1 MTAGLRLPARPR
13 TTSLDLVLQGRL
25 RTLRATDTVAAI
37 GIGLTFALAAG
48 LRLPYLDHT
57 GFTSDEA
64 VYAGQAAA
72 LVGEHPYEQFLSL
85 FRAHPLLLQLLLGAV
100 FKVVSVSDVVARVVM
115 AVVFGLGT
123 VAVTYKLAGVLY
135 ERRVAMLAALLLAIV
150 PYHVLV
156 SRQVMVDTAM
166 ALFVVLAL
174 WLFAHSLQTASPRVF
189 VAGAIAA
196 GAATLT
202 KEVAVLLPAALAL
215 FLIASG
221 SWRVLP
227 RRALVYG
234 AGFYALTV
242 APLVVSRM
250 LGPSGNASRFV
261 LWQVSRPANH
271 EADYFLRVLLQFTG
285 AWFLVLIFIGLLVFV
300 FRRSPADL
308 FISAWIGV
316 FILFF
321 QLWPTKLFPYLMPV
335 MPALAISA
343 AVGMARLS
351 QAVRALLGSG
361 SLHRSIVAIGLGAV
375 VALGV
380 VTSWSAVTAFPGR
393 PIGSVDLD
401 IELQDFAGGR
411 EMGQWARVNTPADAR
426 FLTLGPSVGNI
437 LRFYGYRDSVALS
450 VSADPTKRN
459 PSYVPVPNPDR
470 ALRDSAVQY
479 IVWDAYSA
487 DRSAFYNARLMRHVR
502 NFSGTPVFAA
512 YVDAGGDLIC
522 TSGPAPAGAD
532 VRFVVYSMAGGSRL
546 VGDS

>member
-1 MTAGLRLPARPR
+1 MTAGIQLPARQP
-13 TTSLDLVLQGRL
+13 TTTLDLARQSRL
-25 RTLRATDTVAAI
+25 RTLRAADAVAAI
-37 GIGLTFALAAG
+37 GIGLSLALAAG
-48 LRLPYLDHT
+48 LRLPYLGQT

-72 LVGEHPYEQFLSL
+72 LMGEQPYEQFFSL
-85 FRAHPLLLQLLLGAV
+85 FRAHPLLLQFLLGAV
-100 FKVVSVSDVVARVVM
+100 FKVASVSDVLARVMM

-123 VAVTYKLAGVLY
+123 IAVTYKLAGVLY
-135 ERRVAMLAALLLAIV
+135 GRRVATLAALVLAIL

-166 ALFVVLAL
+166 TLFVVLAL
-174 WLFAHSLQTASPRVF
+174 WLFAHGLETPSPRAF

-202 KEVAVLLPAALAL
+202 KEVAVLLPAALVL
-215 FLIASG
+215 FLIGSG

-227 RRALVYG
+227 ARALVYSV
-234 AGFYALTV
+234 GFYALTV
-242 APLVVSRM
+242 APVLVSRM
-250 LGPSGNASRFV
+250 LGPSGNASQFF
-261 LWQVSRPANH
+261 LWQISRPPNH
-271 EADYFLRVLLQFTG
+271 ESDYFLRVLLQFTG
-285 AWFLVLIFIGLLVFV
+285 AWFLAVVLIGLLVHV
-300 FRRSPADL
+300 FRRSAADL
-308 FISAWIGV
+308 FIAAWIGV

-343 AVGMARLS
+343 AVGMVRLS
-351 QAVRALLGSG
+351 KIARAWLGSG

-375 VALGV
+375 VAFGV
-380 VTSWSAVTAFPGR
+380 VTSWSAVTAFPDR

-411 EMGQWARVNTPADAR
+411 ELGQWARVNTPADAR
-426 FLTLGPSVGNI
+426 FLTMGPSVGNI

-450 VSADPTKRN
+450 VSPDPTRRN

-512 YVDAGGDLIC
+512 YVDARGDLIS
-522 TSGPAPAGAD
+522 TSGPAPAGVD
-532 VRFVVYSMAGGSRL
+532 VRFVVYSMAGGSPL